1 MSARPWVSAAAP
13 TSSARA
19 WCSLPVL
26 RIRFLPTPRFVRC
39 TWARISNCRL
49 GFERTMLKPSL
60 QLRIGQQLTMTPQLQ
75 QAIRLLQLP
84 SLDLQAHVRETL
96 ETNVMLE
103 ADEETSEVPAETVE
117 VPAPAEEKY
126 AELDGNSTSGDQRE
140 EPEVEIADEAWG
152 EQASGPSD
160 TPWSGDDDRSSDFSD
175 QHGQTLQEQLIEQ
188 LELAKLSAIDMAIA
202 RVITDA
208 ITDDAYLKDSL
219 EDIRL
224 SLLPEIE
231 AVTADVERVLQAVQS
246 LEPAGV
252 GARTLGECIAL
263 QLRQLHPDTP
273 ARDTA
278 IRVALEHL
286 DLVAGQQLV
295 LLRRQLRCSES
306 DLEMALAL
314 VRSCHP
320 RPGAAVNPA
329 QAEYVIPDV
338 FVRRTEHGWIVEI
351 NQATVPRVRVN
362 NAYANLISRSPD
374 HAMLR
379 TQLQEARW
387 LMRSLEIRNE
397 TLIKVARCIV
407 QRQTSFFELGE
418 EAMEPLIL
426 KDVAEAVEMHESTIS
441 RVTTAKYM
449 HTPRGVFEF
458 RYFFSSH
465 VEAADGTEMSSTA
478 IRAKIKKLISQENPE
493 NPWSDS
499 KLAEI
504 LSQEGIPV
512 ARRTVA
518 KYREGMQ
525 IAPSNERKR
534 AAARVS

>member
-1 MSARPWVSAAAP
+1 
-13 TSSARA
+13 
-19 WCSLPVL
+19 
-26 RIRFLPTPRFVRC
+26 
-39 TWARISNCRL
+39 
-49 GFERTMLKPSL
+49 MLKPSL

-103 ADEETSEVPAETVE
+103 ADDELADSAPDLPREREEIPLAV
-117 VPAPAEEKY
+117 EEKY
-126 AELDGNSTSGDQRE
+126 AELDGHATTTDQRE
-140 EPEVEIADEAWG
+140 EPDVEIADEAWG
-152 EQASGPSD
+152 EQTSGPFD
-160 TPWSGDDDRSSDFSD
+160 TSWSGDDDRSGDFSD
-175 QHGQTLQEQLIEQ
+175 QRAETLQEQLIEQ
-188 LELAKLSAIDMAIA
+188 LELARLSPVDLAIA
-202 RVITDA
+202 RVIADA
-208 ITDDAYLKDSL
+208 ITDDGYLKDDL
-219 EDIRL
+219 EEVRL
-224 SLLPEIE
+224 SLLPEID
-231 AVTADVERVLQAVQS
+231 ATAADVERVLAAVQS

-252 GARTLGECIAL
+252 GARSLSECIAL
-263 QLRQLHPDTP
+263 QLRQLHPGTP
-273 ARDTA
+273 GRDIA

-286 DLVAGQQLV
+286 DLVASQQHV
-295 LLRRQLRCSES
+295 LLRRQLRCSDA

-320 RPGAAVNPA
+320 RPGAALNA
-329 QAEYVIPDV
+329 SQAEYVIPDV
-338 FVRRTEHGWIVEI
+338 FVRRTDHGWIVEI

-362 NAYANLISRSPD
+362 QSYANLISRTPD

-397 TLIKVARCIV
+397 TLVKVARCIV
-407 QRQTSFFELGE
+407 QRQTAFFEIGE

-493 NPWSDS
+493 NPCSDAR
-499 KLAEI
+499 LAEV

-534 AAARVS
+534 AAARAS

>member
-1 MSARPWVSAAAP
+1 M
-13 TSSARA
+13 
-19 WCSLPVL
+19 
-26 RIRFLPTPRFVRC
+26 
-39 TWARISNCRL
+39 
-49 GFERTMLKPSL
+49 MKPSL

-84 SLDLQAHVRETL
+84 ALDLQAHVRETL

-103 ADEETSEVPAETVE
+103 ADEDTGADAAVDAERVPEEPPAVE
-117 VPAPAEEKY
+117 EY
-126 AELDGNSTSGDQRE
+126 AELDGNTASVNQRE

-152 EQASGPSD
+152 EQTTGPSE
-160 TPWSGDDDRSSDFSD
+160 TSWSGDDDRSSDFSD

-188 LELAKLSAIDMAIA
+188 LELASLSAIDMAIA

-208 ITDDAYLKDSL
+208 ITDDGYLKDDL
-219 EDIRL
+219 EDIRA

-231 AVTADVERVLQAVQS
+231 ASLQDVERVLAAVQS
-246 LEPAGV
+246 LEPVGV
-252 GARTLGECIAL
+252 GARNLGECIAL
-263 QLRQLHPDTP
+263 QLRQLDPATP
-273 ARDTA
+273 ARD
-278 IRVALEHL
+278 IALRIAQEHL
-286 DLVAGQQLV
+286 DLVAAQQFV
-295 LLRRQLRCSES
+295 LLRRQLRCSEA

-320 RPGAAVNPA
+320 RPGAAVNA
-329 QAEYVIPDV
+329 GQAEYVIPDV
-338 FVRRTEHGWIVEI
+338 FVRRTEHGWTVEV

-362 NAYANLISRSPD
+362 QGYANLLSRSAD

-397 TLIKVARCIV
+397 TLVKVARCIV
-407 QRQTSFFELGE
+407 QRQTSFFDHGE

-465 VEAADGTEMSSTA
+465 VEAADGKELSSTA
-478 IRAKIKKLISQENPE
+478 IRAKIRKLISHENPD
-493 NPWSDS
+493 NPMSDS

-534 AAARVS
+534 AAARAS